1 MMAVSQLISTRVN
14 RNASFPSGDLSLMV
28 FSALSEET
36 KQLTIRMDAE
46 ATNTSE
52 SIVIGGHHTPQETES
67 KASTFFGS
75 QR

>member
-1 MMAVSQLISTRVN
+1 MVS
-14 RNASFPSGDLSLMV
+14 
-28 FSALSEET
+28 SALSEET

-46 ATNTSE
+46 ATNTFA